1 MICLRLSRSGKGS
14 GLDTNTLSAENVEHQ
29 GAGSVVLVD
38 GLVALGELDVLEVLV
53 EEVGAVHGTALGL
66 GVELGREDGAGLVHH
81 ALVAT
86 VVEVDKVLLELAGE
100 SAGVNGVT
108 VVLAGDVALASGQV
122 KGGNVVS
129 TVAVLE
135 LNGAGTDGE
144 GQKLVAQA
152 NTHDGDGRGL
162 HQASEVVDSVLAVS
176 RVTGTVRDEDTIKV
190 LSDLVDGVVVGEDG
204 DGGASADQA
213 AENVLLDTAVD
224 EGNVQR
230 GTGRLDN
237 EGSLG
242 ADALDQVDL
251 ARVDEALILIG
262 IVLVT
267 NGDPSEG
274 GTLLSEV
281 GDNGTGIDA
290 RDGGNTLSGAPLSQT
305 LNGGPMAVVDSN
317 VGDDNTGALDVGGLE
332 VLEEVVLVSGV
343 GGNTIV
349 ANEGLGEDE
358 DLASVGGVGHGLGV
372 ANQGG
377 SEDSLARDVCVGAE
391 GLALED
397 GTISDGE
404 SRRKGSDR
412 SSSPGRGEGHLPALA
427 ASNGLLRQVSDL
439 KHRSAR
445 SRRGLGRGFGK
456 GCQSGEHFDVG

>member
-1 MICLRLSRSGKGS
+1 M
-14 GLDTNTLSAENVEHQ
+14 
-29 GAGSVVLVD
+29 
-38 GLVALGELDVLEVLV
+38 
-53 EEVGAVHGTALGL
+53 
-66 GVELGREDGAGLVHH
+66 
-81 ALVAT
+81 
-86 VVEVDKVLLELAGE
+86 
-100 SAGVNGVT
+100 
-108 VVLAGDVALASGQV
+108 
-122 KGGNVVS
+122 
-129 TVAVLE
+129 
-135 LNGAGTDGE
+135 
-144 GQKLVAQA
+144 
-152 NTHDGDGRGL
+152 
-162 HQASEVVDSVLAVS
+162 
-176 RVTGTVRDEDTIKV
+176 
-190 LSDLVDGVVVGEDG
+190 
-204 DGGASADQA
+204 
-213 AENVLLDTAVD
+213 
-224 EGNVQR
+224 QR
-230 GTGRLDN
+230 GTGRLNN

-251 ARVDEALILIG
+251 ARVDEALILIS

-267 NGDPSEG
+267 NRDPSKG

-290 RDGGNTLSGAPLSQT
+290 RDGGNTLSGAPLAQT
-305 LNGGPMAVVDSN
+305 LNGGPVAVVDSN
-317 VGDDNTGALDVGGLE
+317 VGDDNTGALNMGGLE

-372 ANQGG
+372 TNKGG
-377 SEDSLARDVCVGAE
+377 GEDSLARDVGVGAE
-391 GLALED
+391 SLALED
-397 GTISDGE
+397 WTISDSE

-412 SSSPGRGEGHLPALA
+412 SSSSRSSEGHLPALA